1 MLPHR
6 FRETGDF
13 HGRTTEA
20 ASSTRSRNKKSAESR
35 SNTNVRVPA
44 GYVKIRQVHEGLA
57 TLNLLRKGSHFYLT
71 SPYSERLSGPF
82 RSEDDALEHLY
93 NMYG

>member
-20 ASSTRSRNKKSAESR
+20 AS
-35 SNTNVRVPA
+35 
-44 GYVKIRQVHEGLA
+44 
-57 TLNLLRKGSHFYLT
+57 SHFYLT